1 MIPGFVR
8 VSVKGQQCQR
18 FVNLCRGREMDLKRI
33 IRTGETE
40 LQLTMKVADFLQISP
55 LRRKTGVHIHILKKR
70 GPLFFLLFCK
80 RRKIIP
86 AGFLAV
92 FCLLFFLSGRVWNV
106 EIRGNI
112 LNPTPQLMSFLK
124 EQGVCFGVSRK
135 KISCSALAA
144 SLRREFPEI
153 TWVSAGF
160 SGTGLRFDI
169 REGTAGEKAE
179 PEERACSLFST
190 LDGVV
195 DSMVTRQGTPLVRAG
210 DEIKK
215 GQELVSGIVD
225 ITDDSQEVIRYA
237 YVQADADIYI
247 RHTIA
252 YYDTFPLNIE
262 KKVWSGK
269 KKTRLFFQLGNWF
282 LDFSSPLKENE
293 ERLVSREPLFSIGI
307 FRSPVTLG
315 IAAIGK
321 YEVQKEQLTEDA
333 IAYLVETAKENAAL
347 LSPEDCEELYAGEES
362 YPELEGVNAAL
373 EELRVEEKINAA
385 MRMETAALAGAE
397 EVASLD
403 YCALGTSLA
412 EVVIRNTRGL
422 DVSFAKNF
430 ATAYVSAIAKKG
442 GETKTGSYFWKAQ
455 DWNDFNPEETGRMAA
470 KRAASH
476 LGAVSVPSGKYDV
489 IFDGRA
495 MVSLLGAFA
504 GVFFAENAQ
513 KGFSL
518 LQGKTGEKIA
528 SEGVTLRDDALLLG
542 GYGTQPFDSE
552 GVSGKNKAVIE
563 NGVLKTLLHNRRTA
577 KKDGV
582 ASTGNGFKMGLTG
595 SVKTAPTN
603 FYLAKGM
610 LSQEALLAQ
619 MGDGLLLTS
628 LMGLHAGTNA
638 VSGDFSLSAEGF
650 RIKGGRIDTPVE
662 QITVAGNFYQLL
674 AEVEEIADDL
684 YFGSGGVGSPSVLIR
699 GLAIAGS

>member
-1 MIPGFVR
+1 MVPGFVR

-55 LRRKTGVHIHILKKR
+55 LRRKTGVHIHILKKK

-80 RRKIIP
+80 KRKMIP

-92 FCLLFFLSGRVWNV
+92 CCLLFFLSGRVWNV

-160 SGTGLRFDI
+160 SGTGLRFEI

-179 PEERACSLFST
+179 PEERFCSLFST
-190 LDGVV
+190 LDGVI
-195 DSMVTRQGTPLVRAG
+195 DSMVTRQGIPLVRAG

-252 YYDTFPLNIE
+252 YYDTFPLDIE
-262 KKVWSGK
+262 KKVRSGK
-269 KKTRLFFQLGNWF
+269 KKTRLFFQLGSWF
-282 LDFSSPLKENE
+282 LDFSSPLKQNE

-315 IAAIGK
+315 IAAIRK

-476 LGAVSVPSGKYDV
+476 LGAASVPSGKYDV

-528 SEGVTLRDDALLLG
+528 SERVTLRDDALLLG

-563 NGVLKTLLHNRRTA
+563 NGVLKTLLYNRRTA

-684 YFGSGGVGSPSVLIR
+684 YFGSGGVGSPSVLVR